1 MNPGKKIVV
10 YGPSGCGKSTFGK
23 ALGRVLG
30 VPSVELDALF
40 HNAPDWKDASIE
52 EFRESVQREMDAHPE
67 GWVFDGNYRPVA
79 DILMAEADT
88 AVWLRL
94 PFRVVYPRLVRRTLK
109 RAVTK
114 ELLWGTNRERWR
126 DVLGPQSMLVWGIS
140 NWKAHHRKTRA
151 RLHSAPPGVRIV
163 VLRSSR
169 EVARY
174 LAATTKRGVDERPSS
189 E

>member
-10 YGPSGCGKSTFGK
+10 YGPSGCGKSSFGK
-23 ALGRVLG
+23 ALGRALS

-52 EFRESVQREMDAHPE
+52 EFRESVQREMDAHPG
-67 GWVFDGNYRPVA
+67 GWVFDGNYDPVA
-79 DILMAEADT
+79 EILMAEAET

-109 RAVTK
+109 RAVSR

-126 DVLGPQSMLVWGIS
+126 DVLGRESMLIWGIS

-163 VLRSSR
+163 VLRSPR
-169 EVARY
+169 EVSRF
-174 LAATTKRGVDERPSS
+174 LAAVAKMVVDDPAQAE
-189 E
+189 